1 VATSDPEPAA
11 RRVTDELARE
21 AEDEAA
27 AAEARA
33 EAARARAE
41 DLRRRIAEAGE
52 ADRKPEAGE
61 ADRKPEADEAEDET
75 TPVPESFPD
84 AAAPSPAF
92 PVLPAVAVGI
102 AALLTA
108 GLLAATGYMVW
119 QHQKISQQRHTAAEY
134 TAAARQDVINLMSI
148 DYNTAQD
155 SVQRV
160 LDGST
165 GRFRANFADTADDF
179 VKALKDEKIVTKAAI
194 NDAAVESVTGDG
206 AVVLISATS
215 QREGAK
221 APKDQQQPR
230 LWRVVVTLE
239 REDGQIKMSG
249 VDFV

>member
-1 VATSDPEPAA
+1 MAS
-11 RRVTDELARE
+11 RVTDELARA
-21 AEDEAA
+21 AEEEAA

-33 EAARARAE
+33 ESARSRAE
-41 DLRRRIAEAGE
+41 ELRRRIAQV
-52 ADRKPEAGE
+52 
-61 ADRKPEADEAEDET
+61 DEAQAREAQ
-75 TPVPESFPD
+75 TP
-84 AAAPSPAF
+84 AAAAGTAPASPAPASPAPASPAPASPAI
-92 PVLPAVAVGI
+92 PVLPAVAVGV
-102 AALLTA
+102 AAVLAA
-108 GLLAATGYMVW
+108 GLLAATGYMLW
-119 QHQKISQQRHTAAEY
+119 HHQKDSRQRHSAAEF

-179 VKALKDEKIVTKAAI
+179 VKALKDEKIITKATV
-194 NDAAVESVTGDG
+194 NDAAVESVTGDS

-215 QREGAK
+215 QREGPK

-239 REDGQIKMSG
+239 REDGRIKMSG

>member
-1 VATSDPEPAA
+1 MATSDPEQAA
-11 RRVTDELARE
+11 GDLADELARA

-33 EAARARAE
+33 EVARDRAE
-41 DLRRRIAEAGE
+41 ELRRRIAQPGEAGE
-52 ADRKPEAGE
+52 AEEARAASEAG
-61 ADRKPEADEAEDET
+61 
-75 TPVPESFPD
+75 
-84 AAAPSPAF
+84 AAGRPSRAV
-92 PVLPAVAVGI
+92 PVLPAVAVGV

-108 GLLAATGYMVW
+108 GLLTAMGYMIW
-119 QHQKISQQRHTAAEY
+119 QHQKSSQQRYSAAEF

-165 GRFRANFADTADDF
+165 GRFRANFDETADDF
-179 VKALKDEKIVTKAAI
+179 VKALQEEKVVTKANV
-194 NDAAVESVTGDG
+194 NDAAVESMTGDT

>member
-1 VATSDPEPAA
+1 MAGNDPESTTG
-11 RRVTDELARE
+11 RVTDELARA

-41 DLRRRIAEAGE
+41 ELRSRIARAE
-52 ADRKPEAGE
+52 
-61 ADRKPEADEAEDET
+61 EAEVADDVAVAE
-75 TPVPESFPD
+75 VLAGPD
-84 AAAPSPAF
+84 IPAQSTS
-92 PVLPAVAVGI
+92 VLPAVAAGI

-108 GLLAATGYMVW
+108 GLLATTGYMAW
-119 QHQKISQQRHTAAEY
+119 QHQKNSRQIHSAAEF

-148 DYNTAQD
+148 DYNTAED

-165 GRFRANFADTADDF
+165 GRFRANFEDTADDF
-179 VKALKDEKIVTKAAI
+179 VKALMDEKIVTRAAV
-194 NDAAVESVTGDG
+194 NDVAVESMTGIV
-206 AVVLISATS
+206 AVVLVSATS
-215 QREGAK
+215 RREGPK
-221 APKDQQQPR
+221 APKDQQEPR
-230 LWRVVVTLE
+230 LWRISVSLE

>member
-1 VATSDPEPAA
+1 MTSDPESVAG
-11 RRVTDELARE
+11 RVTDERARA

-33 EAARARAE
+33 ESARARAE
-41 DLRRRIAEAGE
+41 ELRHRIAQAGE
-52 ADRKPEAGE
+52 AEARE
-61 ADRKPEADEAEDET
+61 AQTRE
-75 TPVPESFPD
+75 
-84 AAAPSPAF
+84 AAAAGTARPSPAI
-92 PVLPAVAVGI
+92 PVLPAVAVGV
-102 AALLTA
+102 AAVLTA
-108 GLLAATGYMVW
+108 GLLAATGYMLW
-119 QHQKISQQRHTAAEY
+119 HHQKDSQQRHSAAEF
-134 TAAARQDVINLMSI
+134 TAAARQD
-148 DYNTAQD
+148 AQD

-179 VKALKDEKIVTKAAI
+179 VKALKDEKIITKATV
-194 NDAAVESVTGDG
+194 NDAAVESVTGDS

-215 QREGAK
+215 QREGPK

-239 REDGQIKMSG
+239 REDGHIKMSG

>member
-1 VATSDPEPAA
+1 MSTSDPESASG
-11 RRVTDELARE
+11 RVTDDLARA

-41 DLRRRIAEAGE
+41 DLRRQIAEAAEAGE
-52 ADRKPEAGE
+52 AA
-61 ADRKPEADEAEDET
+61 EAESAE
-75 TPVPESFPD
+75 PE
-84 AAAPSPAF
+84 PATATARPAHAI
-92 PVLPAVAVGI
+92 PVLPAVAVGV
-102 AALLTA
+102 AAVVTA
-108 GLLAATGYMVW
+108 GLLAATGYMLW
-119 QHQKISQQRHTAAEY
+119 QHQKTGGQRHSAAEF

-165 GRFRANFADTADDF
+165 GRFRSNFADTADDF
-179 VKALKDEKIVTKAAI
+179 VKALKDEKIITKASV
-194 NDAAVESVTGDG
+194 NDAALESMTDDS

-215 QREGAK
+215 QREGPK

-239 REDGQIKMSG
+239 RADGQIKMSG